1 MKASTSL
8 ACLLCA
14 LLVAPVAT
22 AQAPAPARK
31 PQNPYS
37 DPNAIRVLLSAEN
50 ETTLSV
56 KTNGT
61 LGALKARLGQ
71 KVAKGDTLVALDCSE
86 ATARSQVAE
95 AELAMARQNLAA
107 KQSMRKLDA
116 VGDIEVASARTE
128 VQKATGARTLA
139 NTQSG
144 YCRVRAP
151 FAGRV
156 AKVYVRPYQTVAAG
170 TPVFDLVGDGPL
182 RLRLNAPSSQMR
194 TLKDGM
200 PFQLQVLETG
210 KTYPAK
216 VTAVNARV
224 DAVAQT
230 VELEG
235 RVDGEFPELI
245 AGMSGIARF
254 GSAK

>member
-1 MKASTSL
+1 MIRRRPW
-8 ACLLCA
+8 
-14 LLVAPVAT
+14 LVALAFVLL
-22 AQAPAPARK
+22 APALVKAQNRK
-31 PQNPYS
+31 PQDPYS

-56 KTNGT
+56 QMNGT
-61 LGALKARLGQ
+61 LGPLKARLGQ

-86 ATARSQVAE
+86 AAARAQVAE
-95 AELAMARQNLAA
+95 AELAMAKQNLAA
-107 KQSMRKLDA
+107 KQSMRQLDA
-116 VGDIEVASARTE
+116 VGDIEVASARTDM
-128 VQKATGARTLA
+128 QKAAGARTLA
-139 NTQSG
+139 NTQTG
-144 YCRVRAP
+144 YCKVRAP
-151 FAGRV
+151 FGGRV

-182 RLRLNAPSSQMR
+182 RLRLNVPSSQMR
-194 TLKDGM
+194 TLRDGV

-210 KTYPAK
+210 KTYPAH
-216 VTAVNARV
+216 VVAVNARV

-235 RVDGEFPELI
+235 RLDGEFPELI

-254 GSAK
+254 GAGP